1 MNVVCFKCPTLT
13 RTTKSLQCS
22 HVAFNVLMTLTS
34 DFMWCRAIESI
45 SAPMVV
51 LFARKVKEL
60 SSMIPQ

>member
-1 MNVVCFKCPTLT
+1 
-13 RTTKSLQCS
+13 
-22 HVAFNVLMTLTS
+22 MTLTS